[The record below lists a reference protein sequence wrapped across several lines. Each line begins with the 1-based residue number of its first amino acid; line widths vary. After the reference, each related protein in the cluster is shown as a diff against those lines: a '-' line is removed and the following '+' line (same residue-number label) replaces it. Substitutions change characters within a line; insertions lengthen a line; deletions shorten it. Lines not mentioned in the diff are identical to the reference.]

1 MIAIRKFQGALL
13 VGAVLLSMSCGSTT
27 EIGSPTGDSSTDA
40 PTSPP
45 NSRPS
50 ADSPDGVPV
59 RIVVGPTTFNGR
71 LNDTSTARALA
82 AQLPLTLP
90 FRDLM
95 GQEKVAELPE
105 ALPLTG
111 VPEGDDPVPGDIGY
125 WVPDRRVVL
134 YYGDVGNYS
143 GIVRIGSI
151 DGDLKILRDQ
161 SDGFTVTLAR
171 AD

>member
-1 MIAIRKFQGALL
+1 VA
-13 VGAVLLSMSCGSTT
+13 T
-27 EIGSPTGDSSTDA
+27 
-40 PTSPP
+40 
-45 NSRPS
+45 PS
-50 ADSPDGVPV
+50 ADSSQGIAV
-59 RIVVGPTTFNGR
+59 RLTFGSTTLNAR

-90 FRDLM
+90 FRDLL
-95 GQEKVAELPE
+95 GQEKVADLPR

-134 YYGDVGNYS
+134 YYGDVGNYR

-151 DGDLKILRDQ
+151 DGDFKLVQGQK
-161 SDGFTVTLAR
+161 DGFDVTLAR